1 MKNSLSITKNQINRH
16 AHKLCFFAAVLIW
29 ICALPQNVFTFG
41 QGGQYEGYFVLI
53 LGTIFGL
60 GLGHIGYF
68 AVYANYIW
76 FLLIFTSLIRH
87 QSKKVIFT
95 FHGLLWVVALLTFT
109 LDEVIVNEAG
119 GHAEPTYGL
128 GLYLWFTAFLLTTIA
143 ELLKQ
148 NVFQIFKEN
157 PKE

>member
-1 MKNSLSITKNQINRH
+1 MKNSLYITKNQINRH

-41 QGGQYEGYFVLI
+41 P
-53 LGTIFGL
+53 

-109 LDEVIVNEAG
+109 LDEVIVDEGG

-128 GLYLWFTAFLLTTIA
+128 GLYLWFAAFLLTTIA

-148 NVFQIFKEN
+148 NIFQIFKEN
-157 PKE
+157 SEK

>member
-1 MKNSLSITKNQINRH
+1 MPYLKI
-16 AHKLCFFAAVLIW
+16 
-29 ICALPQNVFTFG
+29 VFTFG

-95 FHGLLWVVALLTFT
+95 FHGLLWLVALLTFT
-109 LDEVIVNEAG
+109 LDEVIVDEAG

-128 GLYLWFTAFLLTTIA
+128 GLYLWFAAFLLTTIE

-148 NVFQIFKEN
+148 NIFQIFKEN
-157 PKE
+157 LKE

>member
-1 MKNSLSITKNQINRH
+1 MKNSLYITKNQINRH

-53 LGTIFGL
+53 LGTIFGP
-60 GLGHIGYF
+60 GLGRIGYF

-109 LDEVIVNEAG
+109 LDEVIVDEAG
-119 GHAEPTYGL
+119 GHAEPTY
-128 GLYLWFTAFLLTTIA
+128 WIRV
-143 ELLKQ
+143 
-148 NVFQIFKEN
+148 VFMVYRILIDNYCRIIETKCFSN
-157 PKE
+157 F